1 MEAFFRTH
9 AYLVEHTNAPVRR
22 GLMDEINWN
31 DRLIGIKGTRGVG
44 KTTFLLQYA
53 KENFRCD
60 DRQCL
65 YINMNNFYFQ
75 GRGIADFAGE
85 FYRTGGRVLLIDQ
98 VFKQPTWSSELRKCY
113 DLYPALKIVFTG
125 SSVMR
130 LKEENPELNQ
140 IVKSYNLRGFSF
152 REFINLMTGNDFKP
166 YTLSEIINNH
176 DRIIKQVLPKV
187 SPNRYFQDYLHHGFY
202 PFFQEHRNYSEN
214 LLKTMNMMTE
224 VDILLIKQIELKYL
238 TKIKKLFY
246 QLALDGPKAPNV
258 SQLANYI
265 ETSRAT
271 VMNYIK
277 YLADA
282 RLINMIYP
290 VGQVFPKKPSKVMM
304 HNTNLMYAIYPI
316 KVERQNVMETFF
328 VNSLWK
334 DHKVNQSTHENFYTI
349 DETMR
354 MKVCDAQKTKKT
366 RNTSDV
372 IYADYNTEVGA
383 GYRHIPLWLFG
394 FLY

>member
-9 AYLVEHTNAPVRR
+9 RYLVEHVNAPVRR
-22 GLMDEINWN
+22 TLMDEINWG

-53 KENFRCD
+53 KENFD
-60 DRQCL
+60 VADRQCL
-65 YINMNNFYFQ
+65 YVNMNNFYFQ

-85 FYRTGGRVLLIDQ
+85 FYFKGGRVLLIDQ
-98 VFKQPTWSSELRKCY
+98 VFKQPEWSKELRRCY
-113 DLYPALKIVFTG
+113 DIYPNLKIIFTG

-130 LKEENPELNQ
+130 LKEENPELNG

-152 REFINLMTGNDFKP
+152 REFLNLLTGNHFHP
-166 YTLSEIINNH
+166 YTLQEILEDH
-176 DRIIKQVLPKV
+176 GHIIKQVLPYV
-187 SPNRYFQDYLHHGFY
+187 SPNKFFQDYLHHGFY

-224 VDILLIKQIELKYL
+224 VDILLIKQIEVNFL

-246 QLALDGPKAPNV
+246 QLAEQGPDKAPNV
-258 SQLANYI
+258 SKLAKDI

-271 VMNYIK
+271 VMNYLK
-277 YLADA
+277 YLTDA

-290 VGQVFPKKPSKVMM
+290 VGEAFPKKPTKVML
-304 HNTNLMYAIYPI
+304 HNSNLLYAIYPI
-316 KVERQNVMETFF
+316 HVERQTAMETFF

-334 DHKVNQSTHENFYTI
+334 DHQVNQAGREPCYLV
-349 DETMR
+349 DEKLKFR
-354 MKVCDAQKTKKT
+354 ICDALSPTKM
-366 RNTSDV
+366 RLSPDI
-372 IYADYNTEVGA
+372 IYARYNTEIGKSNQV
-383 GYRHIPLWLFG
+383 PLWLFG

>member
-9 AYLVEHTNAPVRR
+9 RYLVEHVNAPVRR
-22 GLMDEINWN
+22 SLMDEIDWN
-31 DRLIGIKGTRGVG
+31 DRMIGIKGTRGVG

-53 KENFRCD
+53 KEHFD
-60 DRQCL
+60 IQDRKCL

-85 FYRTGGRVLLIDQ
+85 FCKKGGRVLLIDQ
-98 VFKQPTWSSELRKCY
+98 VFKQPNWSMELRQCY
-113 DLYPALKIVFTG
+113 DMYPNLKIVFTG

-130 LKEENPELNQ
+130 LKEENPELNG

-152 REFINLMTGNDFKP
+152 REFINLLTDNNFRA
-166 YTLSEIINNH
+166 YTLEEILDDH
-176 DRIIKQVLPKV
+176 EHIIKQILPKV
-187 SPNRYFQDYLHHGFY
+187 SPNRYFQDYIHHGFY

-246 QLALDGPKAPNV
+246 QLAEQGAKAPNV
-258 SQLANYI
+258 SKLAIDI

-277 YLADA
+277 YLTDA
-282 RLINMIYP
+282 RLLNMIYR
-290 VGQVFPKKPSKVMM
+290 VGEDFPKKPSKVML
-304 HNTNLMYAIYPI
+304 HNSNLLYAIYPI
-316 KVERQNVMETFF
+316 HVDKQEAMETFF

-334 DHKVNQSTHENFYTI
+334 DHKVNQDGHEPYYLVDGKLKF
-349 DETMR
+349 R
-354 MKVCDAQKTKKT
+354 VCDALANNKI
-366 RNTSDV
+366 RYAPDI
-372 IYADYNTEVGA
+372 IYARYNTEIG
-383 GYRHIPLWLFG
+383 RDNKIPLWLLG

>member
-9 AYLVEHTNAPVRR
+9 RYLVEHVNAPVRR
-22 GLMDEINWN
+22 SLMDEIDWSC
-31 DRLIGIKGTRGVG
+31 RLIGIKGTRGVG

-53 KENFRCD
+53 KEHFSTED
-60 DRQCL
+60 KQCL

-75 GRGIADFAGE
+75 GHGIADFAGE
-85 FYRTGGRVLLIDQ
+85 FYHHGGRVLLIDQ
-98 VFKQPTWSSELRKCY
+98 VFKQPDWSSELRKCY
-113 DLYPALKIVFTG
+113 DTYPGLKIVFTG

-130 LKEENPELNQ
+130 LKDENPELNG

-152 REFINLMTGNDFKP
+152 REFLNLLTNNDFRA
-166 YTLSEIINNH
+166 YTLEEILSDH
-176 DRIIKQVLPKV
+176 ERIVKQILPKV
-187 SPNRYFQDYLHHGFY
+187 SPRRYFQDYIHHGFY

-224 VDILLIKQIELKYL
+224 VDILLVKQIELKYL

-246 QLALDGPKAPNV
+246 EIAEDGPKAPNV
-258 SQLANYI
+258 SKLAQDV

-282 RLINMIYP
+282 RLLNMIYP
-290 VGQVFPKKPSKVMM
+290 VGEDFPKKPSKVML
-304 HNTNLMYAIYPI
+304 HNSNLLYAIYPI
-316 KVERQNVMETFF
+316 NVLKQDAMETFF

-334 DHKVNQSTHENFYTI
+334 DHKINQSGRDAFYLV
-349 DETMR
+349 DEKLKFR
-354 MKVCDAQKTKKT
+354 VCDANAHGKM
-366 RNTSDV
+366 RYSPDV
-372 IYADYNTEVGA
+372 IYARYNTEIGKDNQ
-383 GYRHIPLWLFG
+383 IPLWLLG